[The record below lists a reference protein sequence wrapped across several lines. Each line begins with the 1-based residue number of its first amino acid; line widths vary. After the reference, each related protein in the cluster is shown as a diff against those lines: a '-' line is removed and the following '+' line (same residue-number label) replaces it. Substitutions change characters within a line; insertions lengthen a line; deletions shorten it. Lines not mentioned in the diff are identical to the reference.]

1 MIGAMRQFYYGL
13 YQSGGVC
20 QCHGGEAMKTFH
32 QKVDLSSRSEM
43 IQFLLRHL
51 RYDTM
56 NSWNRS
62 TSYACNLKLH
72 SLGLDAATLDKLYDM
87 LDTQEFFD
95 SQQLLRQQF
104 GVEHQFRWQAAMNGR
119 NGGYLVLYQGE
130 LRTDRNG
137 NKEVV
142 CFPGRSTDDGEDFED
157 WTTYEIRSRVRLVQS
172 FDQLADALVRQAVEM
187 AKQFTVAEE
196 QYFVPQVR
204 KVLVPI
210 T

>member
-1 MIGAMRQFYYGL
+1 
-13 YQSGGVC
+13 
-20 QCHGGEAMKTFH
+20 MKTFH

>member
-1 MIGAMRQFYYGL
+1 
-13 YQSGGVC
+13 
-20 QCHGGEAMKTFH
+20 MKTFY

-43 IQFLLRHL
+43 IQFLLRHF

-72 SLGLDAATLDKLYDM
+72 RLGLDAATVEKLYDM

-95 SQQLLRQQF
+95 SQQSLRQQF
-104 GVEHQFRWQAAMNGR
+104 GIEHDYRWQAGMNGR
-119 NGGYLVLYQGE
+119 SGGYLVLYQGE
-130 LRTDRNG
+130 VRTDG
-137 NKEVV
+137 DGKKQVV
-142 CFPGRSTDDGEDFED
+142 CYPGRSTDDGEDFED
-157 WTTYEIRSRVRLVQS
+157 WTTSEIRRRVRLVQS
-172 FDQLADALVRQAVEM
+172 FDKLADALVQQAVDM
-187 AKQFTVAEE
+187 AKHYSVEE
-196 QYFVPQVR
+196 EEYLVPQVR